1 MMMMKIIIV
10 KLNDKLRCVK
20 TISLS
25 LSLSLPLSLS
35 VSINVCV
42 RVDASVFKCVSFC
55 TAMENKNIIL
65 PSAS

>member
-20 TISLS
+20 TIS